1 MYITVIKSKGKN
13 KTYQSVL
20 LRESYREG
28 GRVKNRTTANLSR
41 CRPEEIEAIRL
52 ALKHKDDLSGLE
64 QVRPG
69 LEVREGPSLGALWT
83 VYALARRLGVD
94 EEYLAEIAELD
105 GYALKTDLP
114 TKAAGVRR
122 PKALP
127 GGNIRAVTRKRLPPT
142 GKTPE
147 FTE

>member
-1 MYITVIKSKGKN
+1 
-13 KTYQSVL
+13 
-20 LRESYREG
+20 
-28 GRVKNRTTANLSR
+28 LSR

-83 VYALARRLGVD
+83 VYALARRLGLESLVTVTAENRRIKIEVD

-105 GYALKTDLP
+105 GRYALQTDLP
-114 TKAAGVRR
+114 AEAVGVRR

-127 GGNIRAVTRKRLPPT
+127 GRNIRAVTRKKLSASR
-142 GKTPE
+142 KNI
-147 FTE
+147 